1 MNGRIAVMLGEA
13 YVTTIERAD
22 ACGISARDAAY
33 DIAIER
39 VIEAA
44 LARGLFR
51 RDGSPETGRWSV
63 H

>member
-1 MNGRIAVMLGEA
+1 MLGEA
-13 YVTTIERAD
+13 YTRTVERAD
-22 ACGISARDAAY
+22 RIGISARDAAY

-44 LARGLFR
+44 VARGLFR
-51 RDGSPETGRWSV
+51 RDGSPEAGRWSI